1 MVTGLKQFLPAGP
14 VASADPPSRDGMREQ
29 HLVQVWSDHGMRT
42 LAVADIQLK
51 NPRKRKKAAEE

>member
-1 MVTGLKQFLPAGP
+1 
-14 VASADPPSRDGMREQ
+14 MRQQ